1 MEKLKSSIAILGE
14 IDMQIRKL
22 THSKTELE
30 LEVLGEGET
39 LLHSLREKLLEDKK
53 VSMATYILGHPELE
67 NPKLYIKVSKGKP
80 EDALKRALKALIKE
94 YEQFG
99 ELVSK
104 VSA

>member
-1 MEKLKSSIAILGE
+1 ME
-14 IDMQIRKL
+14 IRKL
-22 THSKTELE
+22 SHSKTDLE

-39 LLHSLREKLLEDKK
+39 LLHSLREKLLSDNK
-53 VSMATYILGHPELE
+53 VTVATYILGHPELE
-67 NPKLYIKVSKGKP
+67 NPTLYIKVSKGKP
-80 EDALKRALKALIKE
+80 EDALKRALKALVTE